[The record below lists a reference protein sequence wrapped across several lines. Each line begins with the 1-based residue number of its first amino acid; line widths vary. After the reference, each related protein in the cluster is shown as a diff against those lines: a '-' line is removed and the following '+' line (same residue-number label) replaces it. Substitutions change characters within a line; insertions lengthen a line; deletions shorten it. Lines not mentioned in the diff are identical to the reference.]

1 MPYESAPQV
10 TAATGTPGATGP
22 TGTPAAAGAR
32 GASDAT
38 GASGIGG
45 PAGTRDRTGG
55 TGTGTGTARRT
66 GDDGG
71 PVEDDGFTEF
81 AVGAWP
87 RLVRTARLL
96 TGDFHEAEDLVQTTL
111 AKVYARWRRIPRG
124 EVDLYVRR
132 ALINNNLSRVRRK
145 RVVHLLTPVLPE
157 SLRHTSAGHAEA
169 VEQRT
174 ALLAALAD
182 LTARQRAVMVLR
194 YWEDL
199 TEQEI
204 ASVLHCSIGTV
215 KTHARRGLAA
225 LRAHPGLA
233 AAPAPPLPAPT
244 GARR

>member
-10 TAATGTPGATGP
+10 TAATGTPGAPGP
-22 TGTPAAAGAR
+22 TGTAAMP
-32 GASDAT
+32 
-38 GASGIGG
+38 GG
-45 PAGTRDRTGG
+45 TE
-55 TGTGTGTARRT
+55 TGTGTPGGTET
-66 GDDGG
+66 GTEGTPRPPVPAADPAG
-71 PVEDDGFTEF
+71 PAEDDGFTAF

-87 RLVRTARLL
+87 RLVRTAQLL

-111 AKVYARWRRIPRG
+111 AKVYARWRRIPR
-124 EVDLYVRR
+124 EEIDLYVRR
-132 ALINNNLSRVRRK
+132 ALINNNLSRIRRK

-157 SLRHTSAGHAEA
+157 SLRHTSAGHAET

-182 LTARQRAVMVLR
+182 LTVRQRAVMVLR

-204 ASVLHCSIGTV
+204 AGVLHCSIGTV

-225 LRAHPGLA
+225 LRAHPGLVA
-233 AAPAPPLPAPT
+233 VPAPTLPAPT

>member
-1 MPYESAPQV
+1 MPHESV
-10 TAATGTPGATGP
+10 TEVAEVAELTRVAEAGRGAGTAGTTLTAGTAGATGTTKT
-22 TGTPAAAGAR
+22 TGT
-32 GASDAT
+32 
-38 GASGIGG
+38 
-45 PAGTRDRTGG
+45 
-55 TGTGTGTARRT
+55 TGTTRT
-66 GDDGG
+66 TRTSD
-71 PVEDDGFTEF
+71 DDGFTEF
-81 AVGAWP
+81 AVAAWP
-87 RLVRTARLL
+87 RLVRTAQLL

-111 AKVYARWRRIPRG
+111 AKVYARWRRVPRG
-124 EVDLYVRR
+124 EIDLYVRR

-182 LTARQRAVMVLR
+182 LTVRQRAVMVLR

-199 TEQEI
+199 TELEI
-204 ASVLHCSIGTV
+204 ASVLNCSIGTV

-225 LRAHPGLA
+225 LRAHPGLVTV
-233 AAPAPPLPAPT
+233 PAPTLPAPT